1 MLLENN
7 IPFDLCN
14 LEIMYVYNTN
24 CSFCAVT
31 FLLVNFLISCKKKN
45 NTYTY
50 FAFFAIKSNVINIML
65 IFPPT

>member
-31 FLLVNFLISCKKKN
+31 FLLVNFLISCKKK
-45 NTYTY
+45 TIPIRTLH
-50 FAFFAIKSNVINIML
+50 FL
-65 IFPPT
+65 P